1 MALCRGALCQV
12 RRVIHPPIVPATPSV
27 SLRTLTAPSLAAKRH
42 WHSQR
47 VLRPLLP
54 NSYSVAH
61 LSNKPTLPKL
71 EPEDSTRGRIRKH
84 VFFRFLDYL
93 AGYVTNVLDKIL
105 PSKAVQFY
113 RCVCQI
119 GKIIRT

>member
-1 MALCRGALCQV
+1 M